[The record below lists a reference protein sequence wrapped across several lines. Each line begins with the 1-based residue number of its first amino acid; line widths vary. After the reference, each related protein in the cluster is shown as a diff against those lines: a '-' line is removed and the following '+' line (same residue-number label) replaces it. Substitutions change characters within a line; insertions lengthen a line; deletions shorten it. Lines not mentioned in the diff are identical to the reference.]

1 MVQPPRDQQD
11 VVRFQQDEAIPAD
24 GAAAHGR
31 YHADARGDQR
41 EVVFGDDV
49 RRALARVA
57 RSRDERRGARVRRK
71 TPRGLRRLELVVEA
85 DAKGFPRFAY
95 ATDLDQFEPTL
106 LDVFATG
113 IQTLHGVKSL
123 EPAIMS
129 EMNWTWWPT
138 LVATGVNDEVVQMA
152 REAMMRHLRAAVGKL
167 KEYLKL
173 YDEYLP
179 LLRLDVAKYVEETRR
194 RDPEEEEGRLA
205 AYLAEIAEHETQLAR
220 RGDGAQTNRR
230 RMLPRGRIRGSK
242 ALWEKRAELAEKVR
256 QLVAE
261 FPRKITDAVNKE
273 YQELHAKLQVP
284 SEDPEGLQEA
294 S

>member
-1 MVQPPRDQQD
+1 
-11 VVRFQQDEAIPAD
+11 
-24 GAAAHGR
+24 
-31 YHADARGDQR
+31 
-41 EVVFGDDV
+41 
-49 RRALARVA
+49 
-57 RSRDERRGARVRRK
+57 
-71 TPRGLRRLELVVEA
+71 
-85 DAKGFPRFAY
+85 
-95 ATDLDQFEPTL
+95 
-106 LDVFATG
+106 
-113 IQTLHGVKSL
+113 
-123 EPAIMS
+123 
-129 EMNWTWWPT
+129 MNWTWWPT

-152 REAMMRHLRAAVGKL
+152 REAMMRHLRVAVGKL

-220 RGDGAQTNRR
+220 VEEMVPRR
-230 RMLPRGRIRGSK
+230 IVVGCFHVDVSEVRK

-284 SEDPEGLQEA
+284 SEDPEGLQALGDLIESVRNSCWSRA
-294 S
+294 SRWRIPIRITTRCRRCSATCRTKITN

>member
-1 MVQPPRDQQD
+1 MRTLAETNAKSFSAMMCDALSPELRVRATND
-11 VVRFQQDEAIPAD
+11 V
-24 GAAAHGR
+24 
-31 YHADARGDQR
+31 
-41 EVVFGDDV
+41 
-49 RRALARVA
+49 ALA
-57 RSRDERRGARVRRK
+57 SGEK
-71 TPRGLRRLELVVEA
+71 PPRGLFALELVVGV

-152 REAMMRHLRAAVGKL
+152 REAMMRHLRVAVGKL

-220 RGDGAQTNRR
+220 VEEMVPRR
-230 RMLPRGRIRGSK
+230 IVVGCFHVDVSEVRK
-242 ALWEKRAELAEKVR
+242 ALWEKRGTGGEGETARGGVPREKSPTR
-256 QLVAE
+256 
-261 FPRKITDAVNKE
+261 
-273 YQELHAKLQVP
+273 
-284 SEDPEGLQEA
+284 
-294 S
+294 